1 MVIQQCCQEEIMK
14 NPFMKGNRTTVA
26 TVSRGAAENAR
37 ELQHKAQGKKTIDIV
52 GKCYRVG

>member
-52 GKCYRVG
+52 E